1 MILPLFCSAIQGQH
15 YKHPIAL
22 QDCNT
27 EMFFNEGEEGFS
39 PTQMALGYC
48 HVCFFVVLESAF
60 SLFSASSSTI
70 WPSIVLTLMGLL
82 FLM

>member
-27 EMFFNEGEEGFS
+27 EMFFNEGGEGSS
-39 PTQMALGYC
+39 PTQNGL
-48 HVCFFVVLESAF
+48 
-60 SLFSASSSTI
+60 
-70 WPSIVLTLMGLL
+70 GLL
-82 FLM
+82 LCLFLCSS